1 MKKYILVLLL
11 VLCFCVGCDKIKEFI
26 GGKERTAEELLDK
39 YVDAFMTADPEK
51 ARDILPS
58 FVINYKP
65 EKYTKEKYAE
75 NLKRE
80 KGHFGDDMVASYV
93 LKEKK
98 HLSKEELSELN
109 DEIHKYFNTSD
120 NASDCYML
128 DGTITLKGSLGED
141 PDPIG
146 MYYCKYD
153 GTWYLVAG

>member
-39 YVDAFMTADPEK
+39 YVDAFMTADPDK
-51 ARDILPS
+51 ARDIFPS
-58 FVINYKP
+58 FIINYKP
-65 EKYTKEKYAE
+65 EAFTKEKFE
-75 NLKRE
+75 EDLKRE
-80 KGHFGDDMVASYV
+80 KGFFGDDMTASYV

-98 HLSKEELSELN
+98 HLSSDELKELN
-109 DEIHKYFNTSD
+109 DAIHQYFNTSD
-120 NASDCYML
+120 TASDCYQL
-128 DGTITLKGSLGED
+128 DGTMTLKGSLGED

-153 GTWYLVAG
+153 SNWYLVMS